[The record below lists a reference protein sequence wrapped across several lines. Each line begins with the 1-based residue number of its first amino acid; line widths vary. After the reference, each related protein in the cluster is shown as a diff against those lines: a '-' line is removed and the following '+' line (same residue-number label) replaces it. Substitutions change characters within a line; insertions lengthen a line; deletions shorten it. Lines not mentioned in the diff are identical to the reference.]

1 MKYFKKTKPKI
12 ISSISLKITDK
23 IFKKRGF
30 KESKIITDWAEIVG
44 KEISDLTLPIGLSK
58 NRNLKILCNSAFA
71 LELQHMTPKIIDRIN
86 LTMGY
91 KAVENIQIFQKSEI
105 KNETNSL
112 AKKQKL
118 SKKEMNQLTNVINTV
133 DNMKIKEKF
142 KDLSKTIF
150 TSKE

>member
-1 MKYFKKTKPKI
+1 
-12 ISSISLKITDK
+12 
-23 IFKKRGF
+23 
-30 KESKIITDWAEIVG
+30 
-44 KEISDLTLPIGLSK
+44 
-58 NRNLKILCNSAFA
+58 
-71 LELQHMTPKIIDRIN
+71 
-86 LTMGY
+86 MGY

-118 SKKEMNQLTNVINTV
+118 SKKEMDQLTNVINTV

>member
-23 IFKKRGF
+23 IFKERGF
-30 KESKIITDWAEIVG
+30 KESKIITDWTEIVG
-44 KEISDLTLPIGLSK
+44 KEISDLTLPVGLSK
-58 NRNLKILCNSAFA
+58 NKNLKILCNSSFA

-118 SKKEMNQLTNVINTV
+118 SKKEMDQLTNVINTV

-150 TSKE
+150 TSKD

>member
-1 MKYFKKTKPKI
+1 
-12 ISSISLKITDK
+12 
-23 IFKKRGF
+23 
-30 KESKIITDWAEIVG
+30 
-44 KEISDLTLPIGLSK
+44 
-58 NRNLKILCNSAFA
+58 
-71 LELQHMTPKIIDRIN
+71 
-86 LTMGY
+86 MGY

-105 KNETNSL
+105 NNKTNSL

-118 SKKEMNQLTNVINTV
+118 SKQEMDQLTNVINTV

>member
-1 MKYFKKTKPKI
+1 
-12 ISSISLKITDK
+12 
-23 IFKKRGF
+23 
-30 KESKIITDWAEIVG
+30 
-44 KEISDLTLPIGLSK
+44 
-58 NRNLKILCNSAFA
+58 
-71 LELQHMTPKIIDRIN
+71 MTPKIIDRIN

-105 KNETNSL
+105 KNEANSL

-118 SKKEMNQLTNVINTV
+118 SKKEMDQLTNVINTV